1 MVPFSSTTLPQE
13 LSSGL
18 QAQFLDVQ
26 ACVFTKGLDL
36 EKDKKKRHAYFR
48 KNDALPF
55 DVGDL
60 IGGGRSTEL

>member
-18 QAQFLDVQ
+18 QAQFLDAQ
-26 ACVFTKGLDL
+26 GCVFTKGLDL
-36 EKDKKKRHAYFR
+36 EKDKKRLAYFG

-60 IGGGRSTEL
+60 IGGGRSAVL